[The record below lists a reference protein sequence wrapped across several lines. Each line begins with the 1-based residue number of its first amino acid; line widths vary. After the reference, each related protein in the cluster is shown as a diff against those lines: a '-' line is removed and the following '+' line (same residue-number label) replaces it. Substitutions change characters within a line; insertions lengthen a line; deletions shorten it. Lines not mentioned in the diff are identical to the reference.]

1 MLPNAIKTIQYN
13 VEDILYYIYSVN
25 CIFKYGITCIFVYGA
40 TNIFDQG
47 ISKSYR
53 TETIKAHQKTNTLVT
68 ANIKAI
74 QTTTKLHIKRRVG
87 ISFRYP
93 SVIIGISLTYL
104 QDIPRISEGYPN
116 HISTVPFI

>member
-25 CIFKYGITCIFVYGA
+25 CIFKYGITCIFVYGV

-47 ISKSYR
+47 ISKCYQ
-53 TETIKAHQKTNTLVT
+53 TEPIKAHQKTNTLVT
-68 ANIKAI
+68 ANIKTI
-74 QTTTKLHIKRRVG
+74 QKTIKLHINSRVG

-93 SVIIGISLTYL
+93 
-104 QDIPRISEGYPN
+104 
-116 HISTVPFI
+116 